1 MIASSS
7 VRSGSISIRDSY
19 PTLSCWVVK
28 SRPFTVAITVLSP
41 SFSWIIRLMPSR
53 YASSGDTF
61 SKSSV
66 NMGSTAVGTDWVPRV
81 SVDVGAGVGVP
92 AALGVGE
99 SVGVGTPVGSGAW
112 EGAGVLAGAGAWSE
126 QAESVSVAARAAR
139 YRSFR
144 ILRLL
149 FRVSR
154 VLIGSLGS
162 YRVRGQYATC
172 WKLIYPTASVP
183 SGVHCLVG
191 VAEDTPGG
199 QPSVPPWVL

>member
-1 MIASSS
+1 MSAPESE
-7 VRSGSISIRDSY
+7 
-19 PTLSCWVVK
+19 
-28 SRPFTVAITVLSP
+28 F
-41 SFSWIIRLMPSR
+41 
-53 YASSGDTF
+53 
-61 SKSSV
+61 
-66 NMGSTAVGTDWVPRV
+66 PRV
-81 SVDVGAGVGVP
+81 WEWVRASA
-92 AALGVGE
+92 
-99 SVGVGTPVGSGAW
+99 SGRRSAP
-112 EGAGVLAGAGAWSE
+112 EPGKGAGVLAGAGAWSE
-126 QAESVSVAARAAR
+126 QAESVSVAAR

-183 SGVHCLVG
+183 SGVHCLLA